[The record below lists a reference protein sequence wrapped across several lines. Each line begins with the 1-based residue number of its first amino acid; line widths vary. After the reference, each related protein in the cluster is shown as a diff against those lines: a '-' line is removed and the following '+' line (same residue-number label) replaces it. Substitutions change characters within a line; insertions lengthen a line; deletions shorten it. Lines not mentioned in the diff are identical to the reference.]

1 METYIYSHMHVAE
14 KTVIFGDV
22 DSGLPASMFTS
33 SLKKTRILDT
43 KLALSFSMHR
53 SVACDQIV
61 MSQLKQ
67 ILYHWKEFATAKIR
81 GPFGDNFS

>member
-33 SLKKTRILDT
+33 SLKKNAYFGYETSFILFY
-43 KLALSFSMHR
+43 A
-53 SVACDQIV
+53 
-61 MSQLKQ
+61 
-67 ILYHWKEFATAKIR
+67 
-81 GPFGDNFS
+81 